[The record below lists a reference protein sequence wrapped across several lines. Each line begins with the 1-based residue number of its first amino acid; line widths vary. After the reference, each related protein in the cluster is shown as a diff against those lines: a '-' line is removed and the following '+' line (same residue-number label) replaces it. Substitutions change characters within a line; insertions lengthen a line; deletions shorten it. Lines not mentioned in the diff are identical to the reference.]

1 MAYRSQKAGCTAIL
15 VAISAITPLLGQQE
29 LRFDVRH
36 DHWRGSGAATLVVG
50 EQTISF
56 QEQNKKG
63 EVRHTGEWRYS
74 DIQELKVSPET
85 LTVVTY
91 KDRKWRLG
99 ADQEFKFSL
108 APGPTFEAVY
118 PLLKDRLD
126 QRFVAALSEQPALTL
141 WEVPVKRL
149 GTIRGSEGVLRVAS
163 DRIVYSTDQEGQS
176 RTWRYQDI
184 DNISTS
190 GPFELTVTTFERSQR
205 HYGSRKAFN
214 FQLKQPLE
222 EAKFDHLWR
231 RLNRSRGL
239 DFLTSLEAGEP
250 QR

>member
-1 MAYRSQKAGCTAIL
+1 
-15 VAISAITPLLGQQE
+15 
-29 LRFDVRH
+29 
-36 DHWRGSGAATLVVG
+36 
-50 EQTISF
+50 
-56 QEQNKKG
+56 
-63 EVRHTGEWRYS
+63 
-74 DIQELKVSPET
+74 
-85 LTVVTY
+85 
-91 KDRKWRLG
+91 LG

-108 APGPTFEAVY
+108 APGQTFEAVY

-126 QRFVAALSEQPALTL
+126 QRFVAALSDQPALTL

-190 GPFELTVTTFERSQR
+190 GPFEVTVTTFERSQR

-214 FQLKQPLE
+214 FQLKQPLD
-222 EAKFDHLWR
+222 EARFDHLWR
-231 RLNRSRGL
+231 RLNRSKGL
-239 DFLTSLEAGEP
+239 DFLNSFEDGED

>member
-1 MAYRSQKAGCTAIL
+1 
-15 VAISAITPLLGQQE
+15 
-29 LRFDVRH
+29 
-36 DHWRGSGAATLVVG
+36 
-50 EQTISF
+50 
-56 QEQNKKG
+56 
-63 EVRHTGEWRYS
+63 
-74 DIQELKVSPET
+74 
-85 LTVVTY
+85 
-91 KDRKWRLG
+91 
-99 ADQEFKFSL
+99 
-108 APGPTFEAVY
+108 
-118 PLLKDRLD
+118 
-126 QRFVAALSEQPALTL
+126 
-141 WEVPVKRL
+141 VPVKRL

-231 RLNRSRGL
+231 RLNRSKGL
-239 DFLTSLEAGEP
+239 DFLTSMEAGEP